1 MWIPH
6 LCSNCVAP
14 FPSIIKARLPDFEK
28 TTPQRCSPLLLQMQN
43 LGIISNLVNGLSS
56 PELLL
61 PSPVRPQWS
70 LMNDYDLLFCLRRD
84 SNKVQSYLK
93 ILKCR
98 IVPENDCW
106 SPKERETAHS
116 QTPFANHFNGDEWV
130 TIPDQTLVER
140 TWFSICTFRGSL
152 RLCWITWQYVYIL
165 FIPPCEAWTKHWTI
179 QCTDLVNALVYCD
192 QSLQKALWKGWIF
205 KNTK

>member
-14 FPSIIKARLPDFEK
+14 FPSIIKTRLPDYEK
-28 TTPQRCSPLLLQMQN
+28 TTPQRRSPLLLQMQN

-130 TIPDQTLVER
+130 TMPDRTLVKADMIFYLHFQGFTETLVE
-140 TWFSICTFRGSL
+140 SL
-152 RLCWITWQYVYIL
+152 DNTCIYCL
-165 FIPPCEAWTKHWTI
+165 FL
-179 QCTDLVNALVYCD
+179 LVKLGLNTGRFDVPIWLM
-192 QSLQKALWKGWIF
+192 LQF
-205 KNTK
+205 M

>member
-1 MWIPH
+1 MYFKTNRMLACESLI
-6 LCSNCVAP
+6 CVP
-14 FPSIIKARLPDFEK
+14 TVLLHFHPSSKRVCQTLKRRP
-28 TTPQRCSPLLLQMQN
+28 PQRRSPLLLQMQN

-116 QTPFANHFNGDEWV
+116 QTPFANHFNDEWV
-130 TIPDQTLVER
+130 TMPDQTLVER

-152 RLCWITWQYVYIL
+152 RLLLNHLTIRVY
-165 FIPPCEAWTKHWTI
+165 T
-179 QCTDLVNALVYCD
+179 VYS
-192 QSLQKALWKGWIF
+192 SLWSLD
-205 KNTK
+205 